1 MLDSRVRKIIEKP
14 LDFFGRRLAGIGIDA
29 NSVTIIGFA
38 FGLASILSISIGNLP
53 YGLFF
58 LCLNRIADGL
68 DGAIARATKLADFG
82 GFLDIVADF
91 IIYAGIVFAFAI
103 NNMDNAFYAAFLIF
117 SFVGTITSFLAYA
130 IIAAKKD
137 VNTSKRGRKSFY
149 YLGGI
154 CEGTETAFILILM
167 CIAPHLFS
175 KICIIYGIL
184 CWFTTIGRVYTTWN
198 DFGE

>member
-14 LDFFGRRLAGIGIDA
+14 LDFLGRRLASTGINA
-29 NSVTIIGFA
+29 NSVTIIGFV
-38 FGLASILSISIGNLP
+38 FGLASILSISFGNLP

-68 DGAIARATKLADFG
+68 DGAIARTTQLTDFG

-91 IIYAGIVFAFAI
+91 IIYAGVVFAFAI
-103 NNMDNAFYAAFLIF
+103 DNPDNAFYAAFLIF
-117 SFVGTITSFLAYA
+117 SFVGPITSFLAYA

-137 VNTSKRGRKSFY
+137 INTSKRGRKSFY

-167 CIAPHLFS
+167 CITPHLFPR
-175 KICIIYGIL
+175 ICIIYGIL
-184 CWFTTIGRVYTTWN
+184 CWLTTIGRVYATWS
-198 DFGE
+198 DFGR

>member
-14 LDFFGRRLAGIGIDA
+14 LDFFGRRLASTGINA
-29 NSVTIIGFA
+29 NSVTIIGFV

-68 DGAIARATKLADFG
+68 DGAIARTTKLTDFG

-91 IIYAGIVFAFAI
+91 IIYAGVVFAFAI
-103 NNMDNAFYAAFLIF
+103 DNPDNALYAAFLIF
-117 SFVGTITSFLAYA
+117 SFVGPITSFLAYA

-137 VNTSKRGRKSFY
+137 INTSKRGRKSFY

-154 CEGTETAFILILM
+154 CEDTETAFILILM

-184 CWFTTIGRVYTTWN
+184 CWLTTIGRVYATWN